1 MEKKLKVFLSGPI
14 SGHLDT
20 YQKEFGRA
28 AQTVTTAGH
37 IALNPATM
45 PLGLDERDYMRI
57 SVAMMEAADLVLLL
71 PGWGKSPGSIVE
83 RGFAA
88 RIGLPTM
95 TMEEFMRQ
103 RAVRPIAPKVPQN
116 DGMPI

>member
-28 AQTVTTAGH
+28 AQTVTAAGH

-57 SVAMMEAADLVLLL
+57 SAAMITIKSVPKQTPAGARVQAASWSAAL
-71 PGWGKSPGSIVE
+71 PPGS
-83 RGFAA
+83 AS
-88 RIGLPTM
+88 P
-95 TMEEFMRQ
+95 
-103 RAVRPIAPKVPQN
+103 P
-116 DGMPI
+116 